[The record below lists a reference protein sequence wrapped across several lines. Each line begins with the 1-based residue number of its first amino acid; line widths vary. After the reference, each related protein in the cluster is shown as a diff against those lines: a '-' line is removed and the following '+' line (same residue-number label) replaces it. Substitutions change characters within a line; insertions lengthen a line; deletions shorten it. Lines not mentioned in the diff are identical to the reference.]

1 MDDIRQ
7 DKFSQPYVK
16 CTWVDDMTSEHG
28 IWSHT
33 KTEMSPKSNRKNIMF
48 QTISAFLPPPGFW
61 CGFHP
66 TCWIVSLLKHG
77 WEDLHLHLRK
87 GHWRKHLNSCSV
99 FRSRSGAVSRWI
111 WGGKGGV
118 PGILGRGT
126 SQNMIKTWNKQKT
139 HLYIICLECFFA
151 KDSLIQYQQILSTI
165 FIGLLS

>member
-1 MDDIRQ
+1 MYLGRRYDIG
-7 DKFSQPYVK
+7 
-16 CTWVDDMTSEHG
+16 HG